1 MYLSQ
6 TCHPR
11 QSVFDQS
18 RRDVV
23 LNISDL
29 LEDRIDPYQFFEEN
43 YISQKREL
51 CSGDSAFSVEKTS
64 VRRYRISR

>member
-6 TCHPR
+6 ACKPR
-11 QSVFDQS
+11 QSVFDRS

-29 LEDRIDPYQFFEEN
+29 LEDRIDRDRFFEEN
-43 YISQKREL
+43 YITLGMQTLIDTKS
-51 CSGDSAFSVEKTS
+51 D
-64 VRRYRISR
+64 